1 MVLAAGLG
9 TRLRPITY
17 EVPKPMVPVANRPVL
32 EHLLRLL
39 RRYDLGEIIANL
51 HWFPETIRGPLG
63 DGSALGVD
71 LTYIDEAELT
81 GTAGGVRAA
90 RDFLTSDGDSFV
102 VLAGDALTDAGLKGL
117 IDAHGRNG
125 GVATLG
131 VKQVANVSEYGVIIT
146 DPDGRVQ
153 GFQEK
158 PEPAEA
164 LSDLVNCMIY
174 AFSPEI
180 FDYFPEETFVDFAN
194 DVFPALL
201 DNDVPFHVHRIE
213 RYWNDVGS
221 IGEYVRGN
229 LDAVEGHVEVDLG
242 GEVVEADAD
251 PESPGGGG
259 LDAPAAGLP
268 AGTEVN
274 GRVLVGDG
282 AEVSEGVR
290 FDGSVV
296 IGDGARIGPGAMV
309 KESVLLPGAEI
320 PAGALVV
327 GGIAGRKGAV
337 ARERG
342 ASAREW

>member
-39 RRYDLGEIIANL
+39 RRHDLGEVIANL

-71 LTYIDEAELT
+71 LAYIEEETLT

-90 RDFLTSDGDSFV
+90 RDFLTAGSDPFV
-102 VLAGDALTDAGLKGL
+102 VMAGDALTDVDLKAL
-117 IDAHGRNG
+117 IDAHQNNT

-131 VKQVANVSEYGVIIT
+131 VKQIANVSEYGVVVT
-146 DPDGRVQ
+146 DSDGRVQ

-158 PEPAEA
+158 PDPAEA

-174 AFSPEI
+174 AFSAEI
-180 FDYFPEETFVDFAN
+180 FEYFPDADFVDFAH

-201 DNDVPFHVHRIE
+201 DHDVPFHVHRID

-221 IGEYVRGN
+221 IGEYMQGN
-229 LDAVEGHVEVDLG
+229 LDAVEGHVEVEVG
-242 GEVVEADAD
+242 GEIVEGAAD
-251 PESPGGGG
+251 PESPGVGG
-259 LDAPAAGLP
+259 LDAPVAGLP
-268 AGTEVN
+268 AGTQVN
-274 GRVLVGDG
+274 GRVLVGG
-282 AEVSEGVR
+282 GVEVSEGVR
-290 FDGSVV
+290 FDGGVV
-296 IGDGARIGPGAMV
+296 IGDGARIGAGAMV
-309 KESVLLPGAEI
+309 KDSVLLPGAEVA
-320 PAGALVV
+320 AGALIV

-337 ARERG
+337 AG
-342 ASAREW
+342 

>member
-32 EHLLRLL
+32 EHLLGL
-39 RRYDLGEIIANL
+39 RRRHELGEVIANL

-63 DGSALGVD
+63 DGSALGVE
-71 LTYIDEAELT
+71 LAYIEEAELT

-90 RDFLTSDGDSFV
+90 RDFLTADGDSFV
-102 VLAGDALTDAGLKGL
+102 VMAGDALTDADLKGL
-117 IDAHGRNG
+117 TDAHESNA

-131 VKQVANVSEYGVIIT
+131 VKRVDNVSEYGVIVT
-146 DPDGRVQ
+146 GADDRVQ

-158 PEPAEA
+158 PDPAEA

-174 AFSPEI
+174 AFSTEI
-180 FDYFPEETFVDFAN
+180 FDYFPNDTFVDFAN

-201 DNDVPFHVHRIE
+201 DHDVPFHVHRIE

-221 IGEYVRGN
+221 IGEYVQGN
-229 LDAVEGHVEVDLG
+229 LDAVAGHVDLELG
-242 GEVVEADAD
+242 GELVEAEAD
-251 PESPGGGG
+251 PEAPGGDG
-259 LDAPAAGLP
+259 LDAPEAGLP

-282 AEVSEGVR
+282 VRVGEGVR
-290 FDGSVV
+290 FDGDVV
-296 IGDGARIGPGAMV
+296 VGDGARIGSGAMV
-309 KESVLLPGAEI
+309 KESVLLPGTEV
-320 PAGALVV
+320 PEGALVV
-327 GGIAGRKGAV
+327 GGIAGHKGAV
-337 ARERG
+337 AG
-342 ASAREW
+342 

>member
-9 TRLRPITY
+9 TRLRPVTY

-39 RRYDLGEIIANL
+39 RGHELGEVIANL
-51 HWFPETIRGPLG
+51 HWFPETIRGPIG

-71 LTYIDEAELT
+71 LTYIEESELT

-90 RDFLTSDGDSFV
+90 REFLTAEGGSFV
-102 VLAGDALTDAGLKGL
+102 VMAGDALTDVDLRGLL
-117 IDAHGRNG
+117 DAHARNG

-131 VKQVANVSEYGVIIT
+131 VKRVTNVSEYGVIVTGADDRI
-146 DPDGRVQ
+146 Q

-158 PEPAEA
+158 PDPAEA

-174 AFSPEI
+174 AFDGEV
-180 FDYFPEETFVDFAN
+180 FDYFPDSEFVDFAN

-201 DNDVPFHVHRIE
+201 DHDVPFHVHRID

-221 IGEYVRGN
+221 IGEYVQGN
-229 LDAVEGHVEVDLG
+229 LDAVAGHVEVEVG
-242 GEVVEADAD
+242 GEVVEGEAD
-251 PESPGGGG
+251 PDAPGSGG
-259 LDAPAAGLP
+259 LGAAQAGLP

-274 GRVLVGDG
+274 GRVLVGESVTVAG
-282 AEVSEGVR
+282 GVR
-290 FDGSVV
+290 FDGNVV
-296 IGDGARIGPGAMV
+296 IGPGARIGRGAMV
-309 KESVLLPGAEI
+309 KESVLLPGAEV
-320 PAGALVV
+320 PDGGLVV

-337 ARERG
+337 AG
-342 ASAREW
+342 

>member
-39 RRYDLGEIIANL
+39 RHHELGEVIANL

-63 DGSALGVD
+63 DGSALGID
-71 LTYIDEAELT
+71 LTYIDEESLT

-90 RDFLTSDGDSFV
+90 RDFLVGDGDSFV
-102 VLAGDALTDAGLKGL
+102 VMAGDALTDVDLRGLL
-117 IDAHGRNG
+117 DAHASNG

-131 VKQVANVSEYGVIIT
+131 VKRVENVSEYGVIVTGADNRI
-146 DPDGRVQ
+146 Q

-158 PEPAEA
+158 PDPAEA

-174 AFSPEI
+174 VFSAEV
-180 FDYFPEETFVDFAN
+180 FDYFPDEPFVDFAN

-201 DNDVPFHVHRIE
+201 DHDVPFHVHRID

-221 IGEYVRGN
+221 IGEYVQGN
-229 LDAVEGHVEVDLG
+229 LDAVAGHVEVEMG
-242 GEVVEADAD
+242 GELVEGEAD
-251 PESPGGGG
+251 PENPGEGG
-259 LDAPAAGLP
+259 LDGPEAGLP

-274 GRVLVGDG
+274 GRVLVGDDVT
-282 AEVSEGVR
+282 VSDGVR
-290 FDGSVV
+290 FDGNVV
-296 IGDGARIGPGAMV
+296 IGEGARIGAGAMV
-309 KESVLLPGAEI
+309 KESVLLPGAQVPE
-320 PAGALVV
+320 GALVV
-327 GGIAGRKGAV
+327 GGIAGHKGAV
-337 ARERG
+337 AG
-342 ASAREW
+342 

>member
-17 EVPKPMVPVANRPVL
+17 EVPKPMVPVGNRPVL

-39 RRYDLGEIIANL
+39 RRYELGEVIANL

-71 LTYIDEAELT
+71 LTFIDEGELT

-90 RDFLTSDGDSFV
+90 RDFLTAGGDSFV
-102 VLAGDALTDAGLKGL
+102 VMAGDALTDADLKAL
-117 IDAHGRNG
+117 VDAHERNG

-131 VKQVANVSEYGVIIT
+131 VKRVENVSEYGVVVT
-146 DPDGRVQ
+146 DADLRVQ

-174 AFSPEI
+174 VFSTEV
-180 FDYFPEETFVDFAN
+180 FDYFPDEAFVDFAN
-194 DVFPALL
+194 DVFPVLL
-201 DNDVPFHVHRIE
+201 AHDVPFHVHRIE

-221 IGEYVRGN
+221 IDEYVQGN
-229 LDAVEGHVEVDLG
+229 LDAVAGHVEVDLG
-242 GEVVEADAD
+242 GELVTGEADAD
-251 PESPGGGG
+251 SPGSGG
-259 LDAPAAGLP
+259 LDERAAGLP

-282 AEVSEGVR
+282 VEVAEGVR

-296 IGDGARIGPGAMV
+296 IGDGARIGTGAMV
-309 KESVLLPGAEI
+309 KESVLLPGAEV
-320 PAGALVV
+320 PEGALVV
-327 GGIAGRKGAV
+327 GGIAGRKGSV
-337 ARERG
+337 AR
-342 ASAREW
+342 

>member
-39 RRYDLGEIIANL
+39 RRHDLAEVIANL

-71 LTYIDEAELT
+71 LAYIEEETLT

-90 RDFLTSDGDSFV
+90 RDFLTAGGDSFV
-102 VLAGDALTDAGLKGL
+102 VMAGDALTDVDLKGL
-117 IDAHGRNG
+117 IDAHEHNA

-131 VKQVANVSEYGVIIT
+131 VKQIANVSEYGVIVT
-146 DPDGRVQ
+146 DADARVQ

-158 PEPAEA
+158 PDPAEA

-174 AFSPEI
+174 AFSAEI
-180 FDYFPEETFVDFAN
+180 FEYFPDADFVDFAH

-201 DNDVPFHVHRIE
+201 DHDVPFHVHRIDG
-213 RYWNDVGS
+213 YWNDVGS
-221 IGEYVRGN
+221 IGEYMQGN
-229 LDAVEGHVEVDLG
+229 LDAVEGLVEVEVG
-242 GEVVEADAD
+242 GEIVEGEADPD
-251 PESPGGGG
+251 SPGEGG
-259 LDAPAAGLP
+259 LDAPVAGLP
-268 AGTEVN
+268 AGTEVH

-282 AEVSEGVR
+282 VEVSEGVR
-290 FDGSVV
+290 FDGGVV
-296 IGDGARIGPGAMV
+296 IGDGARIGAGAMV
-309 KESVLLPGAEI
+309 KESVLLPGAEVA
-320 PAGALVV
+320 AGALIV
-327 GGIAGRKGAV
+327 GGIVGRKGAV
-337 ARERG
+337 AG
-342 ASAREW
+342 